1 MAQEQFTDVAVI
13 ALPLKTKFRGL
24 QTRELVIFRG
34 RERWAEFSPF
44 VEYPDTEAKT
54 WLQAALSWANEPLPK
69 LERSAIRVNATLPAV
84 GPEMVPQLLANFGRF
99 GSVKIKV
106 AEAGQDL
113 AQDLVR
119 IRCVREIYPEVRIRI
134 DANGGYSVADAMR
147 LANALGDK
155 ELEYIEQPVATIGE
169 LVELRG
175 ELGKAGLAIK
185 IAADESIRKAEDPLL
200 VAREGA
206 ADIAVLKVQPLGGI
220 ERALEIAASS
230 GLEIVVSSALES
242 SIGLSQGLH
251 LAGALPQ
258 LNYDCGLAT
267 AKLLVGDVTDVPLM
281 AHDGVMEIREL
292 EPSAE
297 LVEKYRASGEREAWW
312 KARLQRCLELL
323 ES

>member
-1 MAQEQFTDVAVI
+1 MAQEQITDVAVI

-44 VEYPDTEAKT
+44 VEYPDIEAKT
-54 WLQAALSWANEPLPK
+54 WLQAALGWANEPAPK
-69 LERSAIRVNATLPAV
+69 LERSAIRVNATLPGV

-119 IRCVREIYPEVRIRI
+119 IRCVREIYPEVKIRI

-147 LANALGDK
+147 LAHALGDS
-155 ELEYIEQPVATIGE
+155 ELEYMEQPVATIDE

-175 ELGKAGLAIK
+175 ELSKAGLAIK

-220 ERALEIAASS
+220 ARALEIAASS

-267 AKLLVGDVTDVPLM
+267 AKLLVADVTDVPLM

>member
-54 WLQAALSWANEPLPK
+54 WLQAALSWANEPAPK
-69 LERSAIRVNATLPAV
+69 LERSSIRVNATLPAV
-84 GPEMVPQLLANFGRF
+84 GPEMVPQLLAEFGRF

-113 AQDLVR
+113 AQDLAR
-119 IRCVREIYPEVRIRI
+119 IRCVREIYPEVKIRI
-134 DANGGYSVADAMR
+134 DANGGYSVAEAMQ
-147 LANALGDK
+147 LAHALGDS
-155 ELEYIEQPVATIGE
+155 ELEYMEQPVATISE
-169 LVELRG
+169 LVELRS
-175 ELGKAGLAIK
+175 ELSKAGLEIK

-200 VAREGA
+200 VAQEGA

-220 ERALEIAASS
+220 AKAIDIANSS
-230 GLEIVVSSALES
+230 GLEVVVSSALES

-251 LAGALPQ
+251 LAAALPQ

-267 AKLLVGDVTDVPLM
+267 ASLLAGDLTHEPLM
-281 AHDGVMEIREL
+281 AHDGVIEIREL

-297 LVEKYRASGEREAWW
+297 FIEKFRTSGEREAWW

-323 ES
+323 

>member
-84 GPEMVPQLLANFGRF
+84 GPEQVPQLLANFGRF

-113 AQDLVR
+113 AHDLVR
-119 IRCVREIYPEVRIRI
+119 IRCVREIYPEVKIRI

-147 LANALGDK
+147 LAHALGDS
-155 ELEYIEQPVATIGE
+155 ELEYMEQPVATIGE

-175 ELGKAGLAIK
+175 ELNKAGLAIK

-220 ERALEIAASS
+220 KRALEIAASS

-267 AKLLVGDVTDVPLM
+267 AKLLVADVTDVPLM

>member
-54 WLQAALSWANEPLPK
+54 WLQAALSWANEPAPK
-69 LERSAIRVNATLPAV
+69 LERSSIRVNATLPAV

-106 AEAGQDL
+106 AEAMQL
-113 AQDLVR
+113 AH
-119 IRCVREIYPEVRIRI
+119 
-134 DANGGYSVADAMR
+134 
-147 LANALGDK
+147 ALGES
-155 ELEYIEQPVATIGE
+155 ELEYMEQPVATIGE
-169 LVELRG
+169 LVELRS
-175 ELGKAGLAIK
+175 ELSNAGLEIK

-200 VAREGA
+200 VAQEGA

-220 ERALEIAASS
+220 AKALDIANSS
-230 GLEIVVSSALES
+230 GLEVVVSSALES

-251 LAGALPQ
+251 LAAALPQ

-267 AKLLVGDVTDVPLM
+267 ASLLAGDLTHEPLM
-281 AHDGVMEIREL
+281 ANDGVIEIREL

-297 LVEKYRASGEREAWW
+297 LIEKFRASGEREAWW
-312 KARLQRCLELL
+312 KARLQRCLDLL
-323 ES
+323 